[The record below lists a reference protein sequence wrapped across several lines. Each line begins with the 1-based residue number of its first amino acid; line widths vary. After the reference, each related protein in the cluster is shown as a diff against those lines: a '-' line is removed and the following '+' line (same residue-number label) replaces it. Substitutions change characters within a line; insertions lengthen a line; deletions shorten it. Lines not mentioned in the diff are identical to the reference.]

1 MIDYLTEVKDLHD
14 SGVSNADIAA
24 HLNAKT
30 ANSMQAQASVYVLQ
44 DSGAVLIDPVTG
56 QKFGTFISYY
66 TSLPDGDSKNLIA
79 FALDRW
85 YSGEDVQ
92 TDQYP
97 RSVQFTSV
105 CESLPA
111 DLQAVCDSL
120 VAEAGGRVHSGV
132 TEADVAACIAEGQA
146 EEQKALTIQEFWNRF
161 NGKYNEII
169 SPLIDGGTGIDDPEM
184 VAGLQQIVDTWG
196 V

>member
-14 SGVSNADIAA
+14 SSVSNADIAA

-85 YSGEDVQ
+85 YSGEDVKQ
-92 TDQYP
+92 TNILVQYSLH
-97 RSVQFTSV
+97 RYANHCLRICKQFAIRLWQKREV
-105 CESLPA
+105 
-111 DLQAVCDSL
+111 
-120 VAEAGGRVHSGV
+120 
-132 TEADVAACIAEGQA
+132 ACIAA
-146 EEQKALTIQEFWNRF
+146 LQKRMLL
-161 NGKYNEII
+161 
-169 SPLIDGGTGIDDPEM
+169 P
-184 VAGLQQIVDTWG
+184 V
-196 V
+196 